1 MKKRLLIIPAKGYSK
16 RIKEKNIKKF
26 HGKPI
31 ISYTLSTAKKSK
43 LFEKIHVSTESKKIK
58 RIVEHLGYKID
69 FLRPKS
75 LSKNN
80 TPTIDVLKYVF
91 NRYSDLNYEFDEIW
105 TISCCAPLLNKN
117 DLIRA
122 AKKTKKNKVLLSI
135 TKFNA
140 PIEWAFTIKRKK
152 NLMPIFKEN
161 LFKNSQNFSE
171 KYHDAGAF
179 AVFPISFLKK
189 NNINLEN
196 NFTGFT
202 LPRERAIDI
211 DNIDDWNLAESLYKA
226 NLKR

>member
-43 LFEKIHVSTESKKIK
+43 LFKKIHVSTESKKIK

-91 NRYSDLNYEFDEIW
+91 NRFSDLNYEFDEIW
-105 TISCCAPLLNKN
+105 TISCC
-117 DLIRA
+117 
-122 AKKTKKNKVLLSI
+122 T
-135 TKFNA
+135 F
-140 PIEWAFTIKRKK
+140 IK
-152 NLMPIFKEN
+152 
-161 LFKNSQNFSE
+161 
-171 KYHDAGAF
+171 
-179 AVFPISFLKK
+179 
-189 NNINLEN
+189 
-196 NFTGFT
+196 
-202 LPRERAIDI
+202 
-211 DNIDDWNLAESLYKA
+211 
-226 NLKR
+226 